1 MPLRL
6 PVTIVTGFLGVGKTT
21 LLRYLLG
28 HSNQRLAVMVNE
40 FGTIGLDGDLIRS
53 CGFCNEDELDSRVI
67 ELTNGCLCCT
77 VQDDFLPKME
87 VLLKCS
93 DRLDGIIVETSG
105 LALPGPLIQA
115 LEWPAIRTRV
125 YLNAVVTVVDGEA
138 LRAGSP
144 IGDPTV
150 FEQQQLRDSSLEHIT
165 AVDDLFT
172 SQLQVADQV
181 LISRADR
188 ITAEDFDRV
197 CCHLQSSVRPGT
209 SILAIEQGRIN
220 PLIVLGPQQTNMI
233 LQESVASSGADT
245 NGYKSDHHD
254 DHNHVEMS
262 SGLVRYDGY
271 ISRREVEHLLP
282 TLARQHQIVRI
293 KGRVWL
299 RGKPLPLQ
307 LQVVGPRLSSWFEAT
322 SAHSWQP
329 PSGSGVD
336 LVVLGFQELA
346 AERIEAALASLSDTC
361 RKAAAL
367 SSPDLSQ
374 RQ

>member
-53 CGFCNEDELDSRVI
+53 CGFCDEDELDSRVI

-125 YLNAVVTVVDGEA
+125 YLNSVVTVVDGEA

-150 FEQQQLRDSSLEHIT
+150 FEQVRQQMRDIPTTYWT
-165 AVDDLFT
+165 ASVD
-172 SQLQVADQV
+172 
-181 LISRADR
+181 R
-188 ITAEDFDRV
+188 
-197 CCHLQSSVRPGT
+197 HL
-209 SILAIEQGRIN
+209 ARIN
-220 PLIVLGPQQTNMI
+220 AQVKKI
-233 LQESVASSGADT
+233 LQ
-245 NGYKSDHHD
+245 
-254 DHNHVEMS
+254 
-262 SGLVRYDGY
+262 
-271 ISRREVEHLLP
+271 I
-282 TLARQHQIVRI
+282 
-293 KGRVWL
+293 
-299 RGKPLPLQ
+299 
-307 LQVVGPRLSSWFEAT
+307 
-322 SAHSWQP
+322 
-329 PSGSGVD
+329 
-336 LVVLGFQELA
+336 
-346 AERIEAALASLSDTC
+346 
-361 RKAAAL
+361 
-367 SSPDLSQ
+367 
-374 RQ
+374 